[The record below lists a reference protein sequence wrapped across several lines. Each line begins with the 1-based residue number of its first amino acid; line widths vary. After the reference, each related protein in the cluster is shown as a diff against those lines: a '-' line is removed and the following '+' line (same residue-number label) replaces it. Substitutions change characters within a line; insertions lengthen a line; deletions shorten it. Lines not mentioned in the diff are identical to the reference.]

1 MSSQVDEAIAEFRAF
16 QARTAEAAPVPDIG
30 VNGVAIPIE
39 AIRREAQNHP
49 ATDAKLAF
57 AEAARALVVRELL
70 LQEVQRLGLQADAA
84 EDSDGRRETDEEA
97 LIAALLER
105 EVATPKA
112 DAETCRRYYLKNARR
127 FRSADI
133 YEARHI
139 LIAADPGDRAARAA
153 ARSQAESL
161 ITELEADPTRFAALA
176 LQHSACPSKAEGGNL
191 GQLTQG
197 QTVPEFETFLFNL
210 EEGQLCPVP
219 VGTRFGFHV
228 VKLDRKLPGRALDFD
243 LVQERIADYL
253 ETASRRRAIAQYI
266 GVLAGAARITGIDL
280 AAAESPLVQ

>member
-1 MSSQVDEAIAEFRAF
+1 VSSQVDEALAELRAF
-16 QARTAEAAPVPDIG
+16 QARAADAAPVPDIQ

-49 ATDAKLAF
+49 AADAEAAL

-70 LQEVQRLGLQADAA
+70 LQEARRLGLKAEVA
-84 EDSDGRRETDEEA
+84 EDADGRRETDEEA
-97 LIAALLER
+97 LIAALLEH
-105 EVATPKA
+105 EVSTPRA
-112 DAETCRRYYLKNARR
+112 DAETCRRYYLNNIHR

-153 ARSQAESL
+153 ARSQTERL
-161 ITELEADPTRFAALA
+161 IEALKADPSRFAALA
-176 LQHSACPSKAEGGNL
+176 LQHSACPSKTEGGNL
-191 GQLTQG
+191 GQLTAG
-197 QTVPEFETFLFNL
+197 QTVPEFETFLFSL

-219 VGTRFGFHV
+219 AGTRFGFHV
-228 VKLDRKLPGRALDFD
+228 IKLDRKLPGRALDFE

-266 GVLAGAARITGIDL
+266 GLLAGAARVTGIDL
-280 AAAESPLVQ
+280 AAERTPLVQ